1 MYLAPI
7 KLPHWGMYLTPIILQ
22 HLDILRQ
29 LQHLSIV
36 FAQMM
41 SLNKGA
47 VHKE

>member
-1 MYLAPI
+1 
-7 KLPHWGMYLTPIILQ
+7 MYLTPIILQ

-29 LQHLSIV
+29 LQHLDILRQLQHLGIV
-36 FAQMM
+36 FVQMI